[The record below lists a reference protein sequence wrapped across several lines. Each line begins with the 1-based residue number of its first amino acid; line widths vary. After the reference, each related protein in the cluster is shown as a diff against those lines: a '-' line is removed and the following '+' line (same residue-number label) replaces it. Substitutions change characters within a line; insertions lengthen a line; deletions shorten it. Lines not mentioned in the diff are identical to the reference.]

1 MKKSLILTVL
11 LICVAT
17 VPKELIKF
25 TVSSYILPDKKLEMQ
40 LDVVAPRL
48 PDIYPVIFFVTG
60 LSGVAPSY
68 FQSNLIDS
76 IA

>member
-1 MKKSLILTVL
+1 
-11 LICVAT
+11 
-17 VPKELIKF
+17 
-25 TVSSYILPDKKLEMQ
+25 MQ

-48 PDIYPVIFFVTG
+48 PDTYPVILFVTG

-76 IA
+76 VAEQGYAFMTVFHF